1 MPDHPTLTSP
11 GRINSLVLPNRIV
24 MPAMDMNL
32 SDGGHVTERE
42 IAHYVARAAGG
53 TGLVIMGTG
62 AVAWPVGATS
72 PHQPAYSDDR
82 YVESLGVLVDAVH
95 AVGGRICPQLCHH
108 GKTAGVDTAE
118 GRPLLVPSILH
129 DELDLT
135 ALQDCTMDELMGLA
149 TVTQGKKPTYREAT
163 DEDLAWAVEAFAD
176 AAGRVQAAGAD
187 ALEIHAAHG
196 YLLSTFLSPGY
207 NRRTDA
213 WGGSVENRARL
224 VCEVVQAVRARVGP
238 DFPVIVRINGHEY
251 GPDGGVTAADA
262 ALQARC
268 IEAASADAIHVSANA
283 HNAFAD
289 FTKGSLPATVAQYR
303 EFARTV
309 KAAVGIPV
317 IAVGRL
323 VPEQA
328 EAALVAGECDFV
340 AMGRQ
345 QLADPDLAGK
355 LARGDAAAVRPCI
368 NCYVCVEQNFFDGT
382 PRCAVNPALGH
393 EERAAV
399 VPATTPKRVVVVGGG
414 PAGCE
419 VARRAALAGHHVT
432 LLERSHR
439 LGGTVRFSELTT
451 PDNGRIVR
459 WLDHELG
466 RSTVDVRLGTE
477 ASVATVTALSPDV
490 VVVATGA
497 HRPRPTVPGAD
508 LPHVRSGDEMKAMI
522 TGEGDA
528 KVGFA
533 ARAALTVGRAL
544 RITDDADRVRSLSKR
559 WMPVGRRVVVLGG
572 SLVGLELAEFLAER
586 GRTVTLVEPGPQVG
600 LPMAMPRRWTAVGQA
615 RTLGVEV
622 LRNTEVIEIRP
633 DVVVVRGPEGDER
646 SIPATDVVAALAA
659 PGGDLAE
666 PLRAA
671 GLDVRVIGDAAAVGY
686 IDGAFHTAWDVA
698 ATL

>member
-1 MPDHPTLTSP
+1 MSGHRILTSP
-11 GRINSLVLPNRIV
+11 GRINTLTLPNRIV

-32 SDGGHVTERE
+32 SQGGHVTERE
-42 IAHYVARAAGG
+42 IAHYVARAEGG
-53 TGLVIMGTG
+53 AGLVIMGTG

-72 PHQPAYSDDR
+72 PHQPAYSDDA
-82 YVESLGVLVDAVH
+82 YVASLRVLVDAVH
-95 AVGGRICPQLCHH
+95 AAGGRICPQLCHH

-118 GRPLLVPSILH
+118 GRPLLVPSVLH
-129 DELDLT
+129 DRMDLS

-149 TVTQGKKPTYREAT
+149 TVTQGKPASYREAT
-163 DEDLAWAVEAFAD
+163 EEDLAWVIGAFAD
-176 AAGRVQAAGAD
+176 AAARVQAAGAD

-207 NRRTDA
+207 NHRTDA

-224 VCEVVQAVRARVGP
+224 TCEVVRAIRERVGP

-251 GPDGGVTAADA
+251 GPEGGVTAEDA

-268 IEAASADAIHVSANA
+268 IEAAGADAIHVSANA

-289 FTKGSLPATVAQYR
+289 FTKGSLPTVVAQYR

-309 KAAVGIPV
+309 KAAVSVPV

-323 VPEQA
+323 VPDEA
-328 EAALVAGECDFV
+328 EALLAEGGCDFV
-340 AMGRQ
+340 SMGRQ
-345 QLADPDLAGK
+345 QLADPALAAK
-355 LARGDAAAVRPCI
+355 LMRGDADAVRPCI

-393 EERAAV
+393 EELAAV
-399 VPATTPKRVVVVGGG
+399 PVAASPRNVVVVGGG

-419 VARRAALAGHHVT
+419 VARRAALAGHRVT

-459 WLDHELG
+459 WLEHELAG
-466 RSTVDVRLGTE
+466 SAVDVRLGVE
-477 ASVATVTALSPDV
+477 ATVESVRALSPDV

-497 HRPRPTVPGAD
+497 HRPRPDVPGAD
-508 LPHVRSGDEMKAMI
+508 LPHVRSGDEMKALI

-528 KVGFA
+528 KVGVGT
-533 ARAALTVGRAL
+533 RAALAVGRAL
-544 RITDDADRVRSLSKR
+544 RITDDADRVRKLSRR
-559 WMPVGRRVVVLGG
+559 WMPIGRNVVVLGG

-586 GRTVTLVEPGPQVG
+586 GRSVTLVESGPQVG
-600 LPMAMPRRWTAVGQA
+600 LPMAMPRRWTAVGAA
-615 RTLGVEV
+615 RAHGVEV
-622 LRNTEVIEIRP
+622 LRSTEVVEIRT
-633 DVVVVRGPEGDER
+633 DAVVVRDAEGNER
-646 SIPATDVVAALAA
+646 TIPATDVVAATVA

-671 GLDVRVIGDAAAVGY
+671 GLDVRIVGDATTVGY
-686 IDGAFHTAWDVA
+686 IEGAFHTAWAAA